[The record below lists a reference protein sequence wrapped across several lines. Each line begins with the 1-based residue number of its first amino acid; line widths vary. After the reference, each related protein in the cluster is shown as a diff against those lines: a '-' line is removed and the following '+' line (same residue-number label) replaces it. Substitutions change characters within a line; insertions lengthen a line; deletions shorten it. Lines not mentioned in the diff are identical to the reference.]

1 MALDKSINGVFGRC
15 TIKEDD
21 VKGRY
26 EEYLLFVSNVSAYA
40 RFRKP
45 QNQLSFFFSLPL
57 AIKVAPLR
65 VGSLHA
71 LWDFGIPWTITQG
84 QRADGIAR
92 TEAILLLSMFP
103 PASSIAVL
111 SRVTD

>member
-21 VKGRY
+21 VKGRC

-40 RFRKP
+40 RFREP
-45 QNQLSFFFSLPL
+45 QNQLSLFFSLPL
-57 AIKVAPLR
+57 AIKVAPIC
-65 VGSLHA
+65 VGSLH
-71 LWDFGIPWTITQG
+71 DFGIPWAVTQG

-92 TEAILLLSMFP
+92 TEAIL
-103 PASSIAVL
+103 
-111 SRVTD
+111 

>member
-21 VKGRY
+21 VKGRC

-40 RFRKP
+40 RFREP
-45 QNQLSFFFSLPL
+45 QNQLSLFFSLPL
-57 AIKVAPLR
+57 AIKVAPIC
-65 VGSLHA
+65 VA
-71 LWDFGIPWTITQG
+71 VTQG

-92 TEAILLLSMFP
+92 TEAIL
-103 PASSIAVL
+103 
-111 SRVTD
+111 